1 MKLSNSDKAMTIA
14 IAPMTTKK
22 TSPFSEKSTLIF
34 LSLIFH
40 INNEQY
46 EKDS

>member
-1 MKLSNSDKAMTIA
+1 MKLSTSDKAMTIT

-22 TSPFSEKSTLIF
+22 TSFSEKSTLIF